1 MHFNGDLLCQVSRF
15 SIETHIT
22 QSLCRPLGS
31 YFGFTFIYSIKTT
44 IKNSSDMVIFLCQ
57 SSLTFV
63 VHDILGEQNSMQMRQ
78 FYKIW
83 VYNDRGNILRNN
95 KHLNC

>member
-1 MHFNGDLLCQVSRF
+1 MHFNGDLNYLLCQVSRF

-44 IKNSSDMVIFLCQ
+44 I
-57 SSLTFV
+57 
-63 VHDILGEQNSMQMRQ
+63 
-78 FYKIW
+78 
-83 VYNDRGNILRNN
+83 
-95 KHLNC
+95 